1 MFSSTFA
8 YFDFLSLSVSR
19 LLSLAHYIASVVGR
33 TSVADDG
40 GREKT
45 LGDSSIVA
53 AAAAGPAEDNETW
66 AYERVCQLIQAL
78 PKSYDIE
85 KVRKTFQ
92 INITPTGVVLMQE
105 LDRFNQLVSVVEC
118 DLIDLRNVRITDD
131 APFVL
136 CPRSGGGHYTRGDCV
151 NWAGRL

>member
-1 MFSSTFA
+1 MICFLLLSPTLTF
-8 YFDFLSLSVSR
+8 FLSLCFPFVVFGT
-19 LLSLAHYIASVVGR
+19 LHIASVVGR

-66 AYERVCQLIQAL
+66 ACERVCQLIQAL

-105 LDRFNQLVSVVEC
+105 LDRFNQLVSVVER

-136 CPRSGGGHYTRGDCV
+136 CPR
-151 NWAGRL
+151 

>member
-1 MFSSTFA
+1 M
-8 YFDFLSLSVSR
+8 
-19 LLSLAHYIASVVGR
+19 
-33 TSVADDG
+33 
-40 GREKT
+40 
-45 LGDSSIVA
+45 A

-66 AYERVCQLIQAL
+66 TCERVCQLIQAL

-105 LDRFNQLVSVVEC
+105 LDRFNQLVSVVER

-136 CPRSGGGHYTRGDCV
+136 CPRSDGGGHYTRGDCV
-151 NWAGRL
+151 NWAGRQ